1 MKVLLKI
8 AGYAL
13 VIAIFIAQP
22 VPLRAQD
29 KTECNSKA
37 IRERMIYLKSM
48 DWVKTS
54 DTTLGFSLNIGNK
67 VKVIYK
73 GQMIAEIDP
82 ATAYIAYKQS
92 TERAGKK
99 TNYLLL
105 ITVGAKNHSYLFVDS
120 QEIRQLEPGL
130 QKPEYDYFHTAID
143 GDDLI
148 FDFSQSGEKTFHLG
162 IIKNKKFCDGGEV
175 PQ

>member
-13 VIAIFIAQP
+13 VIAMLFANP
-22 VPLRAQD
+22 VPLQAQD
-29 KTECNSKA
+29 KTDCNSKT
-37 IRERMIYLKSM
+37 IRERMVRLKSM
-48 DWVKTS
+48 DWVKTN
-54 DTTLGFSLNIGNK
+54 DTTLGYSLNIGSK
-67 VKVIYK
+67 VKVLYQRQI
-73 GQMIAEIDP
+73 IAELDA

-92 TERAGKK
+92 AERGGQKV
-99 TNYLLL
+99 NYLLL

-130 QKPEYDYFHTAID
+130 QKPEYDYFQAAID

-162 IIKNKKFCDGGEV
+162 IIKNNKFCDGGEI